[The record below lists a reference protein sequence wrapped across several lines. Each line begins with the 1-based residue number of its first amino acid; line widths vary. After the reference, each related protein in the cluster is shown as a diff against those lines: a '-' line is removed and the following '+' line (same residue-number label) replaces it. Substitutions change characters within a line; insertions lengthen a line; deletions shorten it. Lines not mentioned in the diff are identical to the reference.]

1 MSETPSEDFQDRRQT
16 PSGRPP
22 SGAERRQFVDSH
34 ESMPDD
40 VRELTEAVDAYKV
53 SRRRRFI
60 TLAEVLDVLK
70 GLGYHK

>member
-1 MSETPSEDFQDRRQT
+1 MSETPSEEFMERRKT
-16 PSGRPP
+16 PSGRSP

-40 VRELTEAVDAYKV
+40 VRELAEAIDAYKV

-60 TLAEVLDVLK
+60 TVAEVMAVVQ

>member
-1 MSETPSEDFQDRRQT
+1 MSETPSEEFMERRKT
-16 PSGRPP
+16 PLGKPP

-34 ESMPDD
+34 KSMPDD

-60 TLAEVLDVLK
+60 TVAEVMEVVKD
-70 GLGYHK
+70 LGYHK